1 MLERNLVWHHC
12 TISREER
19 WRLVGTHGCTVWFTG
34 LPASGKSTLAS
45 TLESVLIENGH
56 RAYRLDGDNIRH
68 GLNSDLRF
76 SAADRAEN
84 IRRISEVARLFAD
97 SGCVALTAFISPY
110 VADRDRCRAL
120 HQRDGL
126 PFLEVFLDTPHAVC
140 EMRDPKGMYKKARAG
155 QLKGFTGVDDPY
167 EPPPHPEL
175 VLNTG
180 ILDVTTCI
188 EACLDLLRRHQ
199 VIA

>member
-19 WRLVGTHGCTVWFTG
+19 WRLVGAHGCTVWFTG

-45 TLESVLIENGH
+45 TLEGVLIENGH

-68 GLNSDLRF
+68 GLNSDLGF

-126 PFLEVFLDTPHAVC
+126 PFLEVFLDTPLAVC

>member
-1 MLERNLVWHHC
+1 MVERNLVWHHC

-19 WRLVGTHGCTVWFTG
+19 WRLVGAHGCTVWFTG

-45 TLESVLIENGH
+45 TLEGVLIENGH

-68 GLNSDLRF
+68 GLNSDLGF

-126 PFLEVFLDTPHAVC
+126 PFLEVFLDTPLAVC

-180 ILDVTTCI
+180 TLDVTTCI

>member
-1 MLERNLVWHHC
+1 
-12 TISREER
+12 
-19 WRLVGTHGCTVWFTG
+19 
-34 LPASGKSTLAS
+34 
-45 TLESVLIENGH
+45 VLIENGH

-126 PFLEVFLDTPHAVC
+126 PFLEVFLDTPLAVC

>member
-1 MLERNLVWHHC
+1 MVERNLVWHDC
-12 TISREER
+12 SISREKR
-19 WRLVGTHGCTVWFTG
+19 WQLVGTHGCTVWFTG

-45 TLESVLIENGH
+45 ALERVLIENSY

-68 GLNSDLRF
+68 GLNNDLGF
-76 SAADRAEN
+76 SVADRAEN

-126 PFLEVFLDTPHAVC
+126 PFLEVFLDTPLAVC

-180 ILDVTTCI
+180 ILDIATCI

>member
-1 MLERNLVWHHC
+1 MVERNLVWHHC

-19 WRLVGTHGCTVWFTG
+19 WRLVGAHGCTVWFTG

-45 TLESVLIENGH
+45 TLEGVLIENGH

-68 GLNSDLRF
+68 GLNSDLGF

-126 PFLEVFLDTPHAVC
+126 PFLEVFLDTPLAVC

>member
-1 MLERNLVWHHC
+1 MVERNLVWHDC
-12 TISREER
+12 SISREKR
-19 WRLVGTHGCTVWFTG
+19 WHLVGTHGCTVWFTG

-45 TLESVLIENGH
+45 ALERVLIENSY

-68 GLNSDLRF
+68 GLNNDLGF

-120 HQRDGL
+120 HERDGL
-126 PFLEVFLDTPHAVC
+126 PFLEVFLDTPLAVC

>member
-45 TLESVLIENGH
+45 TLEGVLIENGH

-68 GLNSDLRF
+68 GLNSDLGF

-126 PFLEVFLDTPHAVC
+126 PFLEVFLDTSLAVC

>member
-19 WRLVGTHGCTVWFTG
+19 WRLVGAHGCTVWFTG

-68 GLNSDLRF
+68 GLNSDLGF

-126 PFLEVFLDTPHAVC
+126 PFLEVFLDTPLAVC